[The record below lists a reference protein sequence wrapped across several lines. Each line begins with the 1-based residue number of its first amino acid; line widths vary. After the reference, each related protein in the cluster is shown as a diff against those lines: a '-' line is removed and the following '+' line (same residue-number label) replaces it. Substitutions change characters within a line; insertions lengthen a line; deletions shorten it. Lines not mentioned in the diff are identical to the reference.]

1 MNLTTFT
8 SVFIFGICTGV
19 NNFNKAEKINN
30 NLRHNT
36 IVTGTLIKIKDIL
49 MNCESLLN
57 DGFILR
63 TSLTIFSFF
72 VIYLYLKNYKNY
84 IYLILPIIL
93 TILDEMDNFPLNYT
107 LFKKIDE
114 NISKTRSI
122 YKNCIHTFYYQ
133 KNDKILDSLTYLFTY
148 LFLAL
153 FFKND
158 LLLLFFVLYRLFGAF
173 MFSVTMDSSWLILFF
188 DFVKEYLLY
197 LFLFGKNFNYLLP
210 FIALKMLFESLF
222 HTIHNPNH
230 YIKN

>member
-1 MNLTTFT
+1 MNLTIFT
-8 SVFIFGICTGV
+8 SVFIFGISTGV

-30 NLRHNT
+30 NLRHKT
-36 IVTGTLIKIKDIL
+36 IVTGTFIKISFIL
-49 MNCESLLN
+49 MNCEHLLN

-63 TSLTIFSFF
+63 TSLTFFSFF

-93 TILDEMDNFPLNYT
+93 TILDEMDLFPLNYT

-114 NISKTRSI
+114 NISKTRST

-133 KNDKILDSLTYLFTY
+133 KNDKILDSFTYLFTY

-153 FFKND
+153 FFEND
-158 LLLLFFVLYRLFGAF
+158 FLLLFFVLYRSFGSF
-173 MFSVTMDSSWLILFF
+173 MFSVTMDRSWLILFF

-210 FIALKMLFESLF
+210 FISLKILYESLF
-222 HTIHNPNH
+222 HTVHNPNH